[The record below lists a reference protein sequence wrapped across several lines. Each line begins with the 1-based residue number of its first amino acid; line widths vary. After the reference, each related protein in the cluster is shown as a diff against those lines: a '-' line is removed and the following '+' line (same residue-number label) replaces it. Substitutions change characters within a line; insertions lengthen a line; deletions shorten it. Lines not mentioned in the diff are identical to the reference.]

1 MTFDSGGR
9 IIRCGMY
16 QTYFYEDITWTIK
29 RKYLP
34 FESKKVL
41 FVRDIP
47 TYSTQ
52 NDVKHWIECS
62 LNANERK
69 NGIQC
74 VYKEMNAGSAF
85 IRFGADCDINKC
97 VNAIKRNAFMGTL
110 PKLIILNDE
119 NAQKI
124 CKKDA
129 WKIGDDD
136 DIKVEI
142 KEEGM
147 KEAKIKEEKSGNKDA
162 DFEKKTDKVDKSV
175 NMKVEEQEAS

>member
-16 QTYFYEDITWTIK
+16 QSYFYEDITWTIK
-29 RKYLP
+29 KKYLP

-62 LNANERK
+62 LNAKERR

-85 IRFGADCDINKC
+85 IRFGADCNTNKC
-97 VNAIKRNAFMGTL
+97 VNAIKRNAFMGTH

-124 CKKDA
+124 WKKVA

-142 KEEGM
+142 IEKGM
-147 KEAKIKEEKSGNKDA
+147 KEEKFEEEKNEND
-162 DFEKKTDKVDKSV
+162 DVDLEKKTDKVDESV